1 MTRNGKMTEEIQH
14 RQSALQ
20 RAGRSIVRF
29 LRRINAPAYPG
40 SPPAWTNA
48 MSMAVVLIFFLILLL
63 HPYDEYLSRT
73 LWSYGSLGQVRHLT
87 DIGLSQW
94 YLIPAFAIGVCLIG
108 IDWANIARHRRV
120 RFGLVYAQATFAFW
134 AIALAGILTNIAKF
148 LIGRARPKFIDTL
161 GANSFSPFEA
171 GYNFASFPSGHSTTM
186 GAVGAVLAL
195 WFPRWRLPIV
205 LATMFIAFTRI
216 VARAHY
222 PTDVVAGYSVGFL
235 FTIALARFLAGR
247 RTAFVFDG
255 ARFWPVLRFRERF
268 WRPEVNLSKK

>member
-1 MTRNGKMTEEIQH
+1 MLNRTEIPNP
-14 RQSALQ
+14 QSALRRTGQ
-20 RAGRSIVRF
+20 AIVRF

-40 SPPAWTNA
+40 SPPAWTNG

-63 HPYDEYLSRT
+63 HTYDEYLSRT
-73 LWSYGSLGQVRHLT
+73 LWSYGPLSRVRHLT

-108 IDWANIARHRRV
+108 IDWANVAHSRRV

-161 GANSFSPFEA
+161 GTTSFSPFEA

-195 WFPRWRLPIV
+195 WFPRWRLPII

-216 VARAHY
+216 IARAHY
-222 PTDVVAGYSVGFL
+222 STDVVAGYSLGFL
-235 FTIALARFLAGR
+235 VTVALARFLAGR
-247 RTAFVFDG
+247 RTAFLFDRD
-255 ARFWPVLRFRERF
+255 RFWPVLRFRDRF
-268 WRPEVNLSKK
+268 WRPPVILNKK